1 MGTMSGKTTG
11 KIDYGID
18 APGLVR
24 TFFALGSVVLAA
36 ALVLG
41 LVPWL
46 GSPWNVVGGGV
57 LGLAATYLLG
67 MGCFMVYGS
76 KVGKLGRRDRLLDLV
91 PWTGGERVLD
101 VGCGRGVMLIGAAK
115 RLTAGK
121 AVGIDLWRAEDQS
134 RNTADATVGNAQLEG
149 VGERVEVQTADMRS
163 LGFGEESFDVI
174 VSHWAVHNLESEQ
187 DRRTALKEMVRVLK
201 PGGYILLADIA
212 YHEEYAAA
220 LTEFGLTDVKVID
233 NGLPT
238 KFAAVVSFGSYRP
251 ATVTAR
257 KSAPASARG

>member
-1 MGTMSGKTTG
+1 MSGKTTR

-24 TFFALGSVVLAA
+24 TFFALGSVVLVA

-41 LVPWL
+41 LSPWL
-46 GSPWNVVGGGV
+46 DFPWNVCGGGV

-67 MGCFMVYGS
+67 MGCFMLYGS

-91 PWTGGERVLD
+91 PWTGTERVLD
-101 VGCGRGVMLIGAAK
+101 VGCGRGLMLIGAAK
-115 RLTAGK
+115 RLTTGK

-134 RNTADATVGNAQLEG
+134 NNTANAAIDNARSEG
-149 VGERVEVQTADMRS
+149 VGERVEVLTADMRT
-163 LGFGEESFDVI
+163 LDFGDETFDVI
-174 VSHWAVHNLESEQ
+174 VSHWAVHNLDKEH
-187 DRRTALKEMVRVLK
+187 DRKTALKEMVRVLK
-201 PGGYILLADIA
+201 PGGYILLADIER
-212 YHEEYAAA
+212 HEEYATA
-220 LTEFGLTDVKVID
+220 LKEFGLKDVTVID

-238 KFAAVVSFGSYRP
+238 KFAAAVSFGSYRP

-257 KSAPASARG
+257 K